1 MPPFL
6 IYCVLFLYIRDR
18 NRRNT
23 GTLLMHGCCRLEAT
37 GSRIEAGLQ
46 VECCGFMRVLRPK
59 SVEEL
64 PSVPYGTRTY
74 APHIGG
80 L

>member
-1 MPPFL
+1 
-6 IYCVLFLYIRDR
+6 
-18 NRRNT
+18 
-23 GTLLMHGCCRLEAT
+23 MHGCCRLEAT

-46 VECCGFMRVLRPK
+46 VEYCGFIWVLRPK

-64 PSVPYGTRTY
+64 PSVPNGTRTY

-80 L
+80 SNSPVSGSSGSSTITPLYQ